1 MINRFRSVPVILMVT
16 SIIHLIL
23 FTSFLQVTLAT
34 VDDGSGSALKSVS
47 NGDGNV
53 GLVSLGNM
61 NFAKQSAYEKCPVKD
76 IEKRCAKKAEDTA
89 KINGYDDPEKLIRKL
104 ASLINDTST
113 ETDGCEGWKE
123 FFKCIA
129 EEFCQYCDYLDA
141 LSTDVLANTKLMD
154 FEKICDYEFLPT
166 PFCRPE
172 EWKKYHN
179 KPYPGECVL
188 AGEKFKCAQQINPGV
203 TSWDKELYIIL
214 GNTLTDKYKKY
225 CPQMLEIAKC
235 ELAAGCSTCNENE
248 EKNIGNLFQTWFSQT
263 NCSEVDGINKT
274 AFHVDCSKATTEKP
288 DPTKPTDKPDPS
300 KSTSKPNPNRST
312 KSAKTSSS
320 TSGSKT
326 VIIVVSVVAV
336 ILLIIAGGIIAY
348 CCLCS
353 GKGQKKNAAGKLQT
367 GQKMAA
373 KGAPSSKV
381 GNSEKSGLGKSSSSK
396 RRGAAAPP
404 SKSQISAAPSNSQS
418 GAGGPKVSSNSQMG
432 VSKSKV

>member
-1 MINRFRSVPVILMVT
+1 M
-16 SIIHLIL
+16 HLIL
-23 FTSFLQVTLAT
+23 FTGLLQVTLAT
-34 VDDGSGSALKSVS
+34 VDAGNGNAFKSAS

-61 NFAKQSAYEKCPVKD
+61 NTAHFAKQSASEKCPVED

-89 KINGYDDPEKLIRKL
+89 KINGYDDPEQLIRKL

-113 ETDGCEGWKE
+113 ETDGCEDLKNGKN
-123 FFKCIA
+123 I
-129 EEFCQYCDYLDA
+129 
-141 LSTDVLANTKLMD
+141 TT
-154 FEKICDYEFLPT
+154 
-166 PFCRPE
+166 
-172 EWKKYHN
+172 
-179 KPYPGECVL
+179 
-188 AGEKFKCAQQINPGV
+188 NP
-203 TSWDKELYIIL
+203 IR
-214 GNTLTDKYKKY
+214 Y

-248 EKNIGNLFQTWFSQT
+248 EKNIENLFQTWFSQT

-274 AFHVDCSKATTEKP
+274 AFHVDCSKATTKKP

-336 ILLIIAGGIIAY
+336 ILLIIAGGITAY

-353 GKGQKKNAAGKLQT
+353 GKGQKKNAAGKLQI
-367 GQKMAA
+367 GQKMAV
-373 KGAPSSKV
+373 KGGVLSSKM
-381 GNSEKSGLGKSSSSK
+381 GNSDKSGLGKSSSSK
-396 RRGAAAPP
+396 RGGAAVLP
-404 SKSQISAAPSNSQS
+404 SKSQIGAAPSNSQS
-418 GAGGPKVSSNSQMG
+418 GVGGPKVSSNSQMG